1 VATRF
6 LGKALKGLT
15 NWELPHMIDTG
26 KAPSYAAAL
35 AALKK
40 QAKSPGETIP
50 RQVKYLNTI
59 LEAGHGKLKLLIRPV
74 SGFKTLK
81 TARATTS

>member
-1 VATRF
+1 
-6 LGKALKGLT
+6 
-15 NWELPHMIDTG
+15 MIATG
-26 KAPSYAAAL
+26 KVPSHAAAL

-40 QAKSPGETIP
+40 QAKSPGKTIP

-59 LEAGHGKLKLLIRPV
+59 LKADHGKLKLLIRRV